1 MFESIVKLYRIIGSP
16 PIQDGLL
23 VYDGVYSDEISEA
36 IKACKA
42 LNPAYGNFEH
52 LSEGRYSIE
61 FEYRL
66 PSSEAGRFFP
76 DLEAFISGSASLS
89 KGLFPRNIFI
99 ISEGWADSDEHKP
112 LKIIRLER
120 VCRLVQLLSL
130 LAVGFDKDSNTDCY
144 SLFFALPPDG
154 ARPPR
159 SFLLPTNIVASML
172 EYEVQHLNLLE
183 EILHKRNENKAHLS
197 ERKLMLRLAVADVLD
212 KFESE
217 GNMFLVLVREWRSV
231 LSQYRSNLQTYVHG
245 FSFEKVRREVAQAE
259 IDYGTK
265 LSSVLGDIAGKLLAL
280 PVSLVALVVLQK
292 TDSIFESFV
301 LFLSLILV
309 TVVLLSVLYNQ
320 KLQVDRLMH
329 SFDVVFDEFKVK
341 VDTYPK
347 KLQKLLKLTI
357 KQVDKQGEVL
367 KKTFVL
373 LQVAS
378 CVPACL
384 GLIVVV
390 YKYGGGVFELFK
402 FGLHYIS
409 NEMSG

>member
-1 MFESIVKLYRIIGSP
+1 MFESIVKLYRAIGSP
-16 PIQDGLL
+16 AIQDDLL
-23 VYDGVYSDEISEA
+23 VYDGVYSDEISAA
-36 IKACKA
+36 IRACKA
-42 LNPAYGNFEH
+42 LSPAYGNFEH
-52 LSEGRYSIE
+52 LSEERYSIE

-66 PSSEAGRFFP
+66 PSSEVGRFFP
-76 DLEAFISGSASLS
+76 DLEAFILGSASLS

-99 ISEGWADSDEHKP
+99 VSEGWADSDEHKP

-120 VCRLVQLLSL
+120 ICHLVQLLSL

-159 SFLLPTNIVASML
+159 SFLLPTNIVAGML
-172 EYEVQHLNLLE
+172 QYEVQHLNLLE
-183 EILHKRNENKAHLS
+183 EILNKKNENKAHLS

-217 GNMFLVLVREWRSV
+217 SNMFLVLVREWKSV
-231 LSQYRSNLQTYVHG
+231 LSQYRNNLQTYVHG

-280 PVSLVALVVLQK
+280 PVSLVALVALQK
-292 TDSIFESFV
+292 TDSPFESFV
-301 LFLSLILV
+301 LFLSLVLV

-329 SFDVVFDEFKVK
+329 SFDVVFDEFKGK
-341 VDTYPK
+341 VETYPQ

-357 KQVDKQGEVL
+357 KQVDDQGEVL
-367 KKTFVL
+367 KKTFML

-378 CVPACL
+378 CVPAYL
-384 GLIVVV
+384 GFMVVV
-390 YKYGGGVFELFK
+390 YKYGDSALVFLRWIFHIFVK
-402 FGLHYIS
+402 
-409 NEMSG
+409 